1 MVKALPLFALS
12 GVFLFPGGSDQTTL
26 SVFEPRYRI
35 MIQNH
40 LKSGEPFGV
49 VAPPPNPLPNVARK
63 GDGGDGGDG
72 GGGGGGGGGSK
83 SERGGGDVG
92 GGGAVGTTARVVKV
106 LSMEEDGR
114 CAVVVEGLRRFQ
126 VIRK

>member
-1 MVKALPLFALS
+1 MKALPLFALS

-63 GDGGDGGDG
+63 GDGGDGGDDG
-72 GGGGGGGGGSK
+72 
-83 SERGGGDVG
+83 RGGATRAGDS
-92 GGGAVGTTARVVKV
+92 AR
-106 LSMEEDGR
+106 
-114 CAVVVEGLRRFQ
+114 
-126 VIRK
+126 